1 MFATILKTP
10 MQVLMPI
17 IIMITMV
24 GVYSINNSIFD
35 LFLVMVFGV
44 LGFYLKR
51 TEYKPAPLV
60 LGLVLG
66 PTLERG
72 LTQGLI
78 IGDGNILSFFMR
90 PISGGILLFAIA
102 LISYNVI
109 ICLTE
114 KRKKTRCMR

>member
-1 MFATILKTP
+1 
-10 MQVLMPI
+10 
-17 IIMITMV
+17 MITMV

-35 LFLVMVFGV
+35 LFLVMTFGV
-44 LGFYLKR
+44 LGFYMKR

-78 IGDGNILSFFMR
+78 IGDGSILSLFMR
-90 PISGGILLFAIA
+90 PIAGGILVFALMLICYNAVCWIA
-102 LISYNVI
+102 
-109 ICLTE
+109 E
-114 KRKKTRCMR
+114 KRSKGNSVSAIKG